1 MSIVVTG
8 AIFLDVK
15 GFPSGSFIPSG
26 RNAGKV
32 EYVYGGVSRNIV
44 ENIANIGLDA
54 TFLSLTDESGAGK
67 DAVTYLKERHVHTEY
82 IESVPCGMGTW
93 LAVFNEHGDVFASVS
108 QRPDLMP
115 LKKTIAISG
124 DQVFSHADS
133 FLLEIDMDEELVAAF
148 MALAKKYRVPVYAA
162 VSNMGIALRRM
173 EYLRQCDCFV
183 CNLTE
188 ASLLFNQ
195 DLGSI
200 PLDIFPGRLQEL
212 IIEAGIHSMVI
223 TAGKDGC
230 FYASDKGI
238 KGQLPSMDVRVIDT
252 TGAGDAFFAGTCSAL
267 TYGMDLRSACR
278 IGTMLA
284 ASVVSTISS
293 TCAVMDPATLGFPP
307 EAFRSDYCEGE

>member
-1 MSIVVTG
+1 MGFQHPQINTDLCVNCG
-8 AIFLDVK
+8 ACVK
-15 GFPSGSFIPSG
+15 TCPVALNRDKLEFNQQAFAARHKKLSEIKTSRSG
-26 RNAGKV
+26 
-32 EYVYGGVSRNIV
+32 
-44 ENIANIGLDA
+44 
-54 TFLSLTDESGAGK
+54 
-67 DAVTYLKERHVHTEY
+67 
-82 IESVPCGMGTW
+82 
-93 LAVFNEHGDVFASVS
+93 
-108 QRPDLMP
+108 
-115 LKKTIAISG
+115 
-124 DQVFSHADS
+124 
-133 FLLEIDMDEELVAAF
+133 AAF

-267 TYGMDLRSACR
+267 IPR
-278 IGTMLA
+278 IL
-284 ASVVSTISS
+284 SS
-293 TCAVMDPATLGFPP
+293 EKIYAMPVDFPLPGPAHRFTNSICFIL
-307 EAFRSDYCEGE
+307 FR